1 MLPNRI
7 TDEVLD
13 IVILCVPSVNLIVFV
28 LMKLPFTIK
37 LPAITKFPTLSSV
50 INEDPVPA
58 VF

>member
-1 MLPNRI
+1 MLSNRI

-13 IVILCVPSVNLIVFV
+13 IVVVCVPSVDLIVFV
-28 LMKLPFTIK
+28 LMKLQFTIK